1 MILQYC
7 ITILFIYCL
16 LDLVSFIPYHRA
28 QKSRKDKFDLFVK
41 RANSNI
47 DFLMEDILHPHLLK
61 KNNNEFNYRI
71 LPGITFLL
79 EENSGDK
86 ILLEEESKIRKIF
99 FKMRAKI
106 QKRKNVHKTGKIL
119 YLNTAFGAPQ
129 KTGKDQLNE
138 LDQIRRL
145 AFNANA
151 DLILVNGLGTL
162 YEEKKLNE
170 NMMDKIRIIYKRLL
184 DNNMKIIILES
195 RENITALDGKE
206 GFIDN
211 IVFIHKGKNLFNGP
225 LKTLKY
231 KNHDDKTLQDLAH
244 FLIKEDPSSDQI

>member
-1 MILQYC
+1 MILQCC
-7 ITILFIYCL
+7 INILFIYCL
-16 LDLVSFIPYHRA
+16 SDLLSFILYHRA

-106 QKRKNVHKTGKIL
+106 QKPKNVHKTGKIL

-151 DLILVNGLGTL
+151 DLILVNGL
-162 YEEKKLNE
+162 
-170 NMMDKIRIIYKRLL
+170 MDKIRIIYKRLL
-184 DNNMKIIILES
+184 DNNMKIIILGS

-211 IVFIHKGKNLFNGP
+211 IVFIHKGKNLFNGS

>member
-1 MILQYC
+1 
-7 ITILFIYCL
+7 
-16 LDLVSFIPYHRA
+16 
-28 QKSRKDKFDLFVK
+28 
-41 RANSNI
+41 
-47 DFLMEDILHPHLLK
+47 
-61 KNNNEFNYRI
+61 
-71 LPGITFLL
+71 
-79 EENSGDK
+79 
-86 ILLEEESKIRKIF
+86 
-99 FKMRAKI
+99 
-106 QKRKNVHKTGKIL
+106 KIL